1 MRGLGYTMRMTAPS
15 RLPHQLTDKY
25 EALLHERACALSR
38 IEELD
43 RELVSLDYSLR
54 LLDPDWAPAARPT
67 KKLKSS
73 RLPRGVLSR
82 DCLHFLKAERELW
95 TPELVCRLVE
105 RHRLTVATREEEQD
119 FASGVAMALRRYER
133 QGVVE
138 VVGKD
143 AKTQAL
149 RWRLHMGEEPRT

>member
-1 MRGLGYTMRMTAPS
+1 
-15 RLPHQLTDKY
+15 
-25 EALLHERACALSR
+25 
-38 IEELD
+38 
-43 RELVSLDYSLR
+43 
-54 LLDPDWAPAARPT
+54 
-67 KKLKSS
+67 
-73 RLPRGVLSR
+73 LSR

-105 RHRLTVATREEEQD
+105 RHRLTFATREEEQD